1 MNLTLDGV
9 LAFPATPMDNAGD
22 RLDLN
27 AYESLLGW
35 LSEGGVHGIIPL
47 GSTGEFAYLDPDER
61 HSIAEATVKTLSGQV
76 PAIIGV
82 SAVTTRDAVA
92 YARHAQDIGADGV
105 MLSIPTYYALGAEQ
119 VLAHVQAVASST
131 ELPLIL
137 YNNPFTSQVD
147 LTTDLLEK
155 LVENPTLVAVKEA
168 TMDVNRIPLIQQTVG
183 DRLEVL
189 GGGFDPYALPA
200 FVAGARGWTTGM
212 ANLVPR
218 LCVQLHQAAVQDR
231 DLDRAQQLDRALAPL
246 ANLLVNNNLSA
257 AVKCGL
263 RLIGRPAGAPR
274 PPLQPVGPEV
284 EEQLRTALA
293 ALDQA

>member
-1 MNLTLDGV
+1 M
-9 LAFPATPMDNAGD
+9 
-22 RLDLN
+22 
-27 AYESLLGW
+27 
-35 LSEGGVHGIIPL
+35 
-47 GSTGEFAYLDPDER
+47 
-61 HSIAEATVKTLSGQV
+61 AEATVKTLSGQV

-92 YARHAQDIGADGV
+92 NARHAQDIGADGV
-105 MLSIPTYYALGAEQ
+105 LLSIPTYYALGAEQ

-218 LCVQLHQAAVQDR
+218 LCVQLQQAAVQDR